1 MKFRLPML
9 LAFLLPAAVQAT
21 VLPTPALQTPVSG
34 SCTITPATMLCYE
47 QPLQP
52 LADYLRTYINVEKA
66 SASMSSD
73 DAIVLGLD
81 AALDTEAYRLEV
93 LPGRICITGGG
104 YGGVFNGIQT
114 LFQLLPPA
122 IYTQACPL
130 PVEVACTRIE
140 DAPRFGYRGMMLD
153 VCRTWIGLP
162 AVKRY
167 IDLLSYHKINKL
179 HLHLSDDEGWRIE
192 IKSHPELTEIGGFRG
207 GDSPVRAVYGKW
219 GEKYGG
225 FYTQDQMRD
234 LIAYAAQRNIEIIP
248 EIDLPG
254 HSRNI
259 ASVHPEIRCN
269 YPPDT
274 VSTNGYDYRS
284 AWCVA
289 REANYELLA
298 DILGELCALFPSP
311 CIHIGGDEVDMSQW
325 ERCPDC
331 RALMARRG
339 MTDPHQL
346 QSLFMERMVKILTNN
361 AKQPGVWNEA
371 IKGDGIS
378 KQSRIYGWESVK
390 ACLDATNKGYNTVVM
405 PGAYF
410 YLDMRQTP
418 REDGHD
424 WAAIF
429 DAKKIYG
436 FDFEKLGFS
445 AEQMRHVA
453 GLEATFFSEA
463 YISHE
468 PEKPDYLDYMC
479 FPRLS
484 TVAEQAWHG
493 NAEGWAAFYDGLKS
507 SHYDRMT
514 AMGIRYRLFPPALSY
529 KDGQISVNTDDGSV
543 IRYMDDGVSEP
554 DEESS
559 RYTRPIRTNKPHLYR
574 FRSFRG
580 TGKSPAIAH
589 KSYYRT
595 ITPVVTIRTSMGES
609 TNFPYANA
617 ASYKGLSR
625 TRRACRMGDTI
636 DYVFDAPVVCREIYL
651 QTGNRQLP
659 KTIVTTGYVEVSYDG
674 SSFCR
679 AGELEKGAFTFRPER
694 AVRALRVVSTCRDNG
709 TPYVTIQP
717 LQIKP
722 VL

>member
-1 MKFRLPML
+1 MKLRLLTL
-9 LAFLLPAAVQAT
+9 LAFLLPALAEAT
-21 VLPTPALQTPVSG
+21 LIPAPARQKPLSG
-34 SCTITPATMLCYE
+34 SCTITAATMLCYE
-47 QPLQP
+47 QPLAP

-73 DAIVLGLD
+73 DAIVLGTDD
-81 AALDTEAYRLEV
+81 ALASEAYRLEV
-93 LPGRICITGGG
+93 APGRICITGGG

-130 PVEVACTRIE
+130 PVEVACTQIE

-153 VCRTWIGLP
+153 VCRTWIDAP

-298 DILGELCALFPSP
+298 DILGELCGLFPSP
-311 CIHIGGDEVDMSQW
+311 YIHVGGDEVDMSQW

-331 RALMARRG
+331 QALMKRRG
-339 MTDPHQL
+339 MTDPHRL
-346 QSLFMERMVKILTNN
+346 QNLFMDRMVEILARNG
-361 AKQPGVWNEA
+361 KQPAVWNEA
-371 IKGDGIS
+371 VKGDGIS

-390 ACLDATNKGYNTVVM
+390 ACLDATSKGYNTVVM

-429 DAKKIYG
+429 DARKIYG
-436 FDFEKLGFS
+436 FDFGKLGFS

-463 YISHE
+463 YVSHE

-479 FPRLS
+479 FPRLCA
-484 TVAEQAWHG
+484 VAEQAWHG
-493 NAEGWAAFYDGLKS
+493 NAEGWVAFYDRLKS
-507 SHYDRMT
+507 GHYDRMT
-514 AMGIRYRLFPPALSY
+514 AMGIRYRLFPPALTY
-529 KDGQISVNTDDGSV
+529 KEGQFTVTTDDGSV
-543 IRYMDDGVSEP
+543 IRYTDDGISEP
-554 DEESS
+554 DEESP
-559 RYTRPIRTNKPHLYR
+559 RWIRPIRTDKPHLFR

-580 TGKSPAIAH
+580 TGKSPVVAD
-589 KSYYRT
+589 KSFYRT
-595 ITPVVTIRTSMGES
+595 ITPAVTICTSMGES
-609 TNFPYANA
+609 TKFPYSNA
-617 ASYKGLSR
+617 ADYKGLSR

-636 DYVFDAPVVCREIYL
+636 DYVFETPVACREIYL

-679 AGELEKGAFTFRPER
+679 AGELEKGAFTLRPER
-694 AVRALRVVSTCRDNG
+694 AVHALRVVSTCRDNG

>member
-1 MKFRLPML
+1 MKFRLLTLLTFLFPGPM
-9 LAFLLPAAVQAT
+9 QAN
-21 VLPTPALQTPVSG
+21 VLPTPVRQTPAAG
-34 SCTITPATMLCYE
+34 ECEITPTTMLCYE
-47 QPLQP
+47 QSLAP
-52 LADYLRTYINVEKA
+52 LADYLRTYLNVEEA
-66 SASMSSD
+66 SSSMSSD

-81 AALDTEAYRLEV
+81 PALDAEAYRLEV

-122 IYTQACPL
+122 IYSHTCPL
-130 PVEVACTRIE
+130 PVRIACTRIE

-153 VCRTWIGLP
+153 VSRTWIDVP

-207 GDSPVRAVYGKW
+207 GDSPIRAVYGKW
-219 GEKYGG
+219 DEKYGG
-225 FYTQDQMRD
+225 YYTQEEMRGM
-234 LIAYAAQRNIEIIP
+234 IAYAARRNIEIIP

-274 VSTNGYDYRS
+274 LSTNGYDYRS

-289 REANYELLA
+289 REENYDLLA

-311 CIHIGGDEVDMSQW
+311 WIHVGGDEVDMTQW

-339 MTDPHQL
+339 MNNPRQL
-346 QSLFMERMVKILTNN
+346 QSYFMNRMVEIL
-361 AKQPGVWNEA
+361 AEHGKQPAVWNEA
-371 IKGDGIS
+371 INGDAIS
-378 KQSRIYGWESVK
+378 KQSRIYGWQSVE
-390 ACLDATNKGYNTVVM
+390 ACLDATDRGYNTVVM
-405 PGAYF
+405 PGEYF
-410 YLDMRQTP
+410 YLDMRQTA

-429 DAKKIYG
+429 DAKKIYA
-436 FDFEKLGFS
+436 FDLTKQGFS
-445 AEQMRHVA
+445 DEQMRHVA

-493 NAEGWAAFYDGLKS
+493 NAEGWPAFYDNLKN

-514 AMGIRYRLFPPALSY
+514 AMGIRYRLFPPSLTC
-529 KDGQISVNTDDGSV
+529 KDGLIRVAVDDGSV
-543 IRYMDDGVSEP
+543 IRYTDDGIGEP
-554 DEESS
+554 TEESP
-559 RYTRPIRTNKPHLYR
+559 RYTRPIRTEKPHLYR

-580 TGKSPAIAH
+580 TGKSPVVAD
-589 KSYYRT
+589 KSFYRT
-595 ITPVVTIRTSMGES
+595 VAPAVTIYTSMGES
-609 TNFPYANA
+609 TQFPYANA
-617 ASYKGLSR
+617 EGYKGLSR

-636 DYVFDAPVVCREIYL
+636 DYLFQAPVACREIYL

-659 KTIVTTGYVEVSYDG
+659 KTIVTTGYVEVSFDG
-674 SSFCR
+674 VSFER
-679 AGELEKGAFTFRPER
+679 VGELEMGAFTLRPLR
-694 AVRALRVVSTCRDNG
+694 SVKALRVVSTCRDNG

-722 VL
+722 LL

>member
-1 MKFRLPML
+1 MKLRLPML
-9 LAFLLPAAVQAT
+9 LAFLLPAVVQAT
-21 VLPTPALQTPVSG
+21 ILPTPVRQTPALG

-47 QPLQP
+47 HSLLP

-81 AALDTEAYRLEV
+81 TTLAPEAYRLEV
-93 LPGRICITGGG
+93 LPERICITGGA

-114 LFQLLPPA
+114 LFQLLPPEVYA
-122 IYTQACPL
+122 RSCPL
-130 PVEVACTRIE
+130 PAEIACVRIE
-140 DAPRFGYRGMMLD
+140 DAPRFSYRGMMLD
-153 VCRTWIGLP
+153 VSRTWIDAP

-167 IDLLSYHKINKL
+167 IDLLSYHKLNKL

-207 GDSPVRAVYGKW
+207 GNSPVRAVYGKW
-219 GEKYGG
+219 DEKYGG
-225 FYTQDQMRD
+225 FYTQDEMRD
-234 LIAYAAQRNIEIIP
+234 LIAYAAQLNIEIIP

-274 VSTNGYDYRS
+274 ISTNGYDYRS

-311 CIHIGGDEVDMSQW
+311 YIHVGGDEVDMSQW
-325 ERCPDC
+325 KRCPDC
-331 RALMARRG
+331 RTLMARRG

-346 QSLFMERMVKILTNN
+346 QNLFMGRMAKILEDKG
-361 AKQPGVWNEA
+361 KQPAVWNEA
-371 IKGDGIS
+371 IDGNGIS

-390 ACLDATNKGYNTVVM
+390 VCLDATGKGYNTVVM

-436 FDFEKLGFS
+436 FDFAKLGFS
-445 AEQMRHVA
+445 EEQMRHVA

-463 YISHE
+463 YVSHE

-493 NAEGWAAFYDGLKS
+493 NDEGWTAFYDILKS
-507 SHYDRMT
+507 AHYDRMT
-514 AMGIRYRLFPPALSY
+514 AMGIRYRLFPPTLTY
-529 KDGQISVNTDDGSV
+529 KEGQITVTTDDGSV
-543 IRYMDDGVSEP
+543 IRYTDDGISEP
-554 DEESS
+554 NEESP
-559 RYTRPIRTNKPHLYR
+559 RYTRPIRTNQPHRYR

-580 TGKSPAIAH
+580 TGKSPVVAE
-589 KSYYRT
+589 KSFYRT
-595 ITPVVTIRTSMGES
+595 ITPAVTISTSMSES
-609 TNFPYANA
+609 AKFPYANA
-617 ASYKGLSR
+617 AGYKGLSR

-636 DYVFDAPVVCREIYL
+636 DYVLEMPVVCREIYL

-659 KTIVTTGYVEVSYDG
+659 KTIVTTGYVEASYDG
-674 SSFCR
+674 TSFER
-679 AGELEKGAFTFRPER
+679 VGELEKGAITLRPER
-694 AVRALRVVSTCRDNG
+694 AVYALRVVSTCRDNG